1 MNCKVKFILIPVNGF
16 MVNVTAT
23 PKIIRDISASYKS
36 VLYGF
41 YDNTVLVNN
50 NNDYNERHTFM
61 IDKDDM
67 IFIYGRVYDEN
78 RNYKVNTFML
88 PEPKVTTLPK
98 IYGDIYLFKYN
109 RNTYNYGDFTKD
121 MWTIIS
127 IKK

>member
-41 YDNTVLVNN
+41 YDNTVLVNS

-61 IDKDDM
+61 INKDEM
-67 IFIYGRVYDEN
+67 IFIYGRIYDEKK
-78 RNYKVNTFML
+78 NYKVNTFML
-88 PEPKVTTLPK
+88 PEPKVTILPK

-109 RNTYNYGDFTKD
+109 SNTYNYENFTKD
-121 MWTIIS
+121 MWSIIS